1 MGIGYLER
9 NKTSKMKRLFMNY
22 MLVMQFIFSVLG
34 LALLGYYIGT
44 KINPDSNLPLTLTA
58 IGTALGVFVGFVTLV
73 KMIKSEER
81 YERTPRD

>member
-1 MGIGYLER
+1 MER
-9 NKTSKMKRLFMNY
+9 NKISKTKKLFMNY
-22 MLVMQFIFSVLG
+22 MLIMQFIFSVLG

-44 KINPDSNLPLTLTA
+44 KVNPDSNLPTLLTA

-81 YERTPRD
+81 YERTSRH

>member
-1 MGIGYLER
+1 
-9 NKTSKMKRLFMNY
+9 MNY
-22 MLVMQFIFSVLG
+22 MLIMQFIFSVLG

-44 KINPDSNLPLTLTA
+44 KVNPDSNLPTLLTA

-81 YERTPRD
+81 YERTSRH